1 LFKGFRQR
9 RLGGTLPAMEQRRRR
24 QVVAEVERLCRGV
37 QDAAALQRAV
47 ADVLTVAVPFD
58 RWCALSFDPVT
69 GLPTGGFHTE
79 GLPMPT
85 MPRLL
90 ELEYGDEPDVGR
102 LSDLARAD
110 DPVSVLSQLTGTDP
124 LRSPRF
130 RDVLQP
136 SGLPHELRAVL
147 RDGRAPWG
155 AMVLFRGTD
164 APDFVPD
171 DVDVL
176 RAVGPRI
183 AQALRLAQL
192 RNAASSAYEDAAPG
206 VVVLTVSGSRVT
218 VDSGTSSARR
228 RLLDID
234 DGAVDGVPVVVASLA
249 RSALARDGVA
259 RCQLRSR
266 TGRWLT
272 LHAERLST
280 TTVSVVVEPSQPAE
294 VAALLSD
301 AYGLTPRETEVV
313 GLVARGHTNAEIARL
328 LWLSPWTVGDHLK
341 NVFEKTGVRSRGEL
355 TNRLFFDHYLPR
367 LGG

>member
-1 LFKGFRQR
+1 
-9 RLGGTLPAMEQRRRR
+9 MEQRRRR

-37 QDAAALQRAV
+37 QDATALQRAV
-47 ADVLTVAVPFD
+47 ADVLAVAVPFD

-69 GLPTGGFHTE
+69 GLPTGGFHAE

-90 ELEYGDEPDVGR
+90 ELEFGDEPDVGR
-102 LSDLARAD
+102 LTDLGHAP
-110 DPVSVLSQLTGTDP
+110 DPVVVLSQLTGTDP

-136 SGLPHELRAVL
+136 SGLPHELRTVH
-147 RDGRAPWG
+147 RDGRTPWG
-155 AMVLFRGTD
+155 ALILLRGTD
-164 APDFVPD
+164 APDFAPGE
-171 DVDVL
+171 VDLL

-192 RNAASSAYEDAAPG
+192 RNAAFVADEDAAPG
-206 VVVLTVSGSRVT
+206 VLVLTVTGSRVT

-228 RLLDID
+228 RLTEID

-249 RSALARDGVA
+249 RSALARNGVA
-259 RCQLRSR
+259 RCQLRARS
-266 TGRWLT
+266 GRWLT

-280 TTVSVVVEPSQPAE
+280 AAVSIVVEPSQPAD

-301 AYGLTPRETEVV
+301 AYGLTSRETEVV

-328 LWLSPWTVGDHLK
+328 LWLSPFTVGDHLK
-341 NVFEKTGVRSRGEL
+341 SVFEKTGVRTRGEL
-355 TNRLFFDHYLPR
+355 TSRLFFDHYLPR